1 MARHPPSTRNH
12 PRPMKTALITT
23 AIAAAAL
30 VGTATEAEAGRFG
43 FSISTGSCGSYGG
56 YSHSYRPS
64 YGPSYRSY
72 GYRGNHCTPRYVV
85 RTCEVNRCRHRRV
98 RYDHCGRAHS
108 YYVTVV
114 TYRTYYSDGTCN
126 TFTRTY
132 G

>member
-1 MARHPPSTRNH
+1 
-12 PRPMKTALITT
+12 MKTALITT

-30 VGTATEAEAGRFG
+30 IATTTEAEAGRFS
-43 FSISTGSCGSYGG
+43 FSVSSGG
-56 YSHSYRPS
+56 YGSFNT
-64 YGPSYRSY
+64 GYRSY
-72 GYRGNHCTPRYVV
+72 GYRPSYGYHGYHGNHCTPRYVV

>member
-1 MARHPPSTRNH
+1 
-12 PRPMKTALITT
+12 MKTALITT

-30 VGTATEAEAGRFG
+30 IATTTEAEAGRFS
-43 FSISTGSCGSYGG
+43 FSVSSGG
-56 YSHSYRPS
+56 YGSFNT
-64 YGPSYRSY
+64 GYRSY
-72 GYRGNHCTPRYVV
+72 GYRPSYGYHGNHCTPRYGV